1 MNENSLIAIYDKIY
15 LIDLFNYKIKD
26 KISAKNKDKLIS
38 DYILKINE
46 KGFIVVRD
54 NIYYYEIENN
64 NRIVFKGQIL
74 FSVKYVSKYPGNKL
88 IISINKSIDIYQK

>member
-64 NRIVFKGQIL
+64 NRIVFKGQNL
-74 FSVKYVSKYPGNKL
+74 FSVK
-88 IISINKSIDIYQK
+88 